1 MIVNSLAGNI
11 SRSSRARVNRF
22 GRIRYQLG
30 GALLLSAVLP
40 FAIYTQVLHQA
51 ARYVSLGSTF
61 VAVSLAVVIGHYLL
75 RSLSVYPG
83 VNAQTFVVP
92 SFLASFGVAAG
103 ALVMTR
109 TDYNRTYLFVSLI
122 LCVIWYISVLTAA
135 QRSRRL
141 CIGVVPFGDAC
152 DLGDIPGVEW
162 RWLQDPE
169 ESSTALDGIVADLR
183 YDLPDAWERRLAR
196 HTLDGLSVYHSKQ
209 LSEALTGR
217 VRIDHLSENTF
228 GSLMPV
234 AAYLRIKLVLDYIGA
249 LIALPLLIVVL
260 AVLWVV
266 VKADS
271 PGPLIYRQQR
281 VGYRGNVFTVFK
293 IRTMLHNVPAPSCER
308 DRSITRDGDP
318 RVTRVGKFLRRSRI
332 DELPQILNILRGEMS
347 WIGPR
352 PEAAALSEW
361 YEREIPFYMY
371 RHVVRPGISGW
382 AQVNQG
388 HVAEVHEVS
397 EKLENDFYY
406 IKHFSP
412 WLDALII
419 FRTIAIM
426 GTGFGAR

>member
-1 MIVNSLAGNI
+1 MVVNSLAANI
-11 SRSSRARVNRF
+11 SRSSTARVNRF

-30 GALLLSAVLP
+30 GALLIAALLPLAVFIL
-40 FAIYTQVLHQA
+40 VLDQNPA
-51 ARYVSLGSTF
+51 FVSLGSTF
-61 VAVSLAVVIGHYLL
+61 FAVSLAIAIGHYLL
-75 RSLSVYPG
+75 RSMSVYPG
-83 VNAQTFVVP
+83 VNAQTFAVP
-92 SFLASFGVAAG
+92 SFLAAFGIVAG

-109 TDYNRTYLFVSLI
+109 TDYNRTYLLVALI
-122 LCVIWYISVLTAA
+122 LCVVWYVSVLAAA

-141 CIGVVPFGDAC
+141 CIGVVPFGDARE
-152 DLGDIPGVEW
+152 LGVIPGVEW
-162 RWLQDPE
+162 RWLHDPE
-169 ESSTALDGIVADLR
+169 DASPGLNGIVADLR
-183 YDLPDAWERRLAR
+183 YDLPDVWERRLAR
-196 HTLDGLSVYHSKQ
+196 YTLDGVSVYHSKQ

-234 AAYLRIKLVLDYIGA
+234 AAYLRIKVALDFLGA
-249 LIALPLLIVVL
+249 LLALPVLLVVL

-271 PGPLIYRQQR
+271 PGPLIFRQRR
-281 VGYRGNVFTVFK
+281 VGYRGHVFTVFK
-293 IRTMLHNVPAPSCER
+293 IRTMRQDTPAPSCER
-308 DRSITRDGDP
+308 DRSITRDEDP
-318 RVTRVGKFLRRSRI
+318 RITRIGRFLRRSRI

-352 PEAAALSEW
+352 PEAVALSEW
-361 YEREIPFYMY
+361 YEHEIPFYMY
-371 RHVVRPGISGW
+371 RHVVRPGITGW

-419 FRTIAIM
+419 FRTIAII

>member
-1 MIVNSLAGNI
+1 VIVNSLAGTV

-30 GALLLSAVLP
+30 GALVLSAILP
-40 FAIYTQVLHQA
+40 FAIYTQVLNQA
-51 ARYVSLGSTF
+51 ARYVSLSSTF

-92 SFLASFGVAAG
+92 SFLTSFGVAAG

-109 TDYNRTYLFVSLI
+109 IDYNRTYLFVSLI

-141 CIGVVPFGDAC
+141 CIGVVPFGDV

-169 ESSTALDGIVADLR
+169 DSSAALDGIVADLR
-183 YDLPDAWERRLAR
+183 HDLPDAWERRLAR
-196 HTLDGLSVYHSKQ
+196 HTLDGLNVYHSKQ

-234 AAYLRIKLVLDYIGA
+234 AAYLRIKLVLDMIGA
-249 LIALPLLIVVL
+249 LLALPLLLVVL

-271 PGPLIYRQQR
+271 PGPLIFRQQR
-281 VGYRGNVFTVFK
+281 VGYRGKVFTVFK
-293 IRTMLHNVPAPSCER
+293 IRTMRQDIPAPSCER
-308 DRSITRDGDP
+308 DRSITRDEDP
-318 RVTRVGKFLRRSRI
+318 RVTRVGRFLRRSRI
-332 DELPQILNILRGEMS
+332 DELPQIFNILRGEMS

-361 YEREIPFYMY
+361 YEREIPFYLY
-371 RHVVRPGISGW
+371 RHVVRPGITGW

-388 HVAEVHEVS
+388 HVAEVHEVR

-412 WLDALII
+412 WLDTLIV
-419 FRTIAIM
+419 FRTMAII